1 MHLAN
6 LVNRI
11 NYAQAGAKVRETLQK
26 AFGPNAAVRTDEGD
40 DGSIYVRLVSD
51 RFDGLGER
59 MKQDMI
65 WEALQKELWEEA
77 QAVALVLAFGTDQ
90 I

>member
-1 MHLAN
+1 MSAT
-6 LVNRI
+6 RS
-11 NYAQAGAKVRETLQK
+11 NYPQASARVRETLQK

-65 WEALQKELWEEA
+65 WEALQKELREEA

>member
-1 MHLAN
+1 MATLSY
-6 LVNRI
+6 
-11 NYAQAGAKVRETLQK
+11 NYPQASARVRETLQK

-59 MKQDMI
+59 TKQDMI
-65 WEALQKELWEEA
+65 WDALQKEMREEA
-77 QAVALVLAFGTDQ
+77 KAVALVLAFGTDQ